1 MTLRIPSKVHTTRV
15 RAYCSSGVLCSISPP
30 STSSSSHIPH
40 FIPAPASPTSSPTH
54 APRWVPPTIV
64 ARRSICSHWQGPNRQ
79 PRLRTVPSCTSHL
92 APPPRPIP
100 RARRELALEKGLQM
114 PRLGLR
120 RRSRGPSSLRRVAP
134 SGSEQR
140 GNPRGRSTRRSTT
153 LNWVAPW
160 KWLFG
165 RPLPLS
171 SSM

>member
-1 MTLRIPSKVHTTRV
+1 MTLRIPSKLHTTRV
-15 RAYCSSGVLCSISPP
+15 RAYCSSGSSARSLLPRPRHRTYLTLYQHRPP
-30 STSSSSHIPH
+30 QLHHP
-40 FIPAPASPTSSPTH
+40 PTL
-54 APRWVPPTIV
+54 PRWVPPIIV
-64 ARRSICSHWQGPNRQ
+64 ARRSICSHWQEPNRQ
-79 PRLRTVPSCTSHL
+79 PKLRTVLSCTSHL

-114 PRLGLR
+114 PRSGLR